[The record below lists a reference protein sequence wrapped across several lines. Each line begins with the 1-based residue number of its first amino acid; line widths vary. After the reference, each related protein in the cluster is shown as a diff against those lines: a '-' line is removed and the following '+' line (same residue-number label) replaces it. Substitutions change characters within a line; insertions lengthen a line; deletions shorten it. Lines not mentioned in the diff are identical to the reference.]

1 MQKSLACKLRQ
12 LQLCLNYLNSS
23 QFKLS
28 RAGCSIIDYM
38 ICPFCNQKD
47 SRVLESRL
55 TTENSVR
62 RRRQCEHCEKRFTT
76 YERLEVIQL
85 LVVKRSGNR
94 EPYTREKYHA
104 GVARAVAKT
113 QITGEQVDDLVDS
126 VENELAT
133 LNKRE
138 IPSTLLGEMT
148 LARLRNLD
156 QIAYVRFCVCVQAVS
171 LD

>member
-1 MQKSLACKLRQ
+1 
-12 LQLCLNYLNSS
+12 
-23 QFKLS
+23 
-28 RAGCSIIDYM
+28 M

-55 TTENSVR
+55 TSENSVR

-76 YERLEVIQL
+76 YERVEVIQL

-94 EPYTREKYHA
+94 EPYMRQKFQA
-104 GVARAVAKT
+104 GVARAAAKT
-113 QITGEQVDDLVDS
+113 MITAQQVDDLVES

-133 LNKRE
+133 LGKKE
-138 IPSTLLGEMT
+138 VPSTLLGELV

-156 QIAYVRFCVCVQAVS
+156 QIAYVRFASVYRQFRSIEDFIAELNTLKDTKLLLNSTSVEGESETA
-171 LD
+171 LLNGFDR